1 MLIKSPGKLLI
12 KLIKTLVVFALAAG
26 SSFLVSL
33 LGIGNESIIMVFLLG
48 VLFTTVLTSSSAY
61 GIIASIMSLMLFNF
75 LYTDPR
81 YTFIVYS
88 SQDIILLLF
97 FLVTAVVSGF
107 VTSRLQ
113 QQKELVAQN
122 ELTTQTLY
130 HIASGFLSVNGK
142 RNIIM
147 QGIAYI
153 HEFVANDCVVQLD
166 DSDQLYMNLSAE
178 PNRSCRQYPI
188 LSAQG
193 HLGVMRIYAGTT
205 EPTSQTELIIQA
217 VVTQLGIALDREKLY
232 SEQGNIRLAMEQERL
247 RATLLR
253 SIAHDLRSP
262 LTALSGA
269 GNLLADDYDNLSDEM
284 RKKLAAD
291 ISEEIAWLISLVENI
306 LNMTRINESQLI
318 LHKDD
323 EVIDDV
329 VSEAIVHVDRLLK
342 DRKFS
347 VTLPD
352 EVVTVQMDGRLIVQV
367 LINLLENAIRHTPPD
382 SDVSLTVTTHKDKIA
397 VAVADT
403 GEGIDESI
411 AASLFDRFVT
421 ISKAVSDGRRGMGLG
436 LAICKA
442 IIEAHGGT
450 IAAEVNK
457 PKGTRIIFTLPVGE
471 NSWKEN

>member
-1 MLIKSPGKLLI
+1 MLTKRYGQLMVKLS
-12 KLIKTLVVFALAAG
+12 KTLVVFALAAG

-61 GIIASIMSLMLFNF
+61 GIVASVMSLMLFNF

-130 HIASGFLSVNGK
+130 HIASGFLSVSGK

-178 PNRSCRQYPI
+178 PDTTCRQYPI

-193 HLGVMRIYAGTT
+193 HLGVMRIYAGAA
-205 EPTSQTELIIQA
+205 ESNSQTDLIIQA

-269 GNLLADDYDNLSDEM
+269 GNLLADDYDNLTDDM
-284 RKKLAAD
+284 RKKLAVD

-306 LNMTRINESQLI
+306 LNMTRINESQLM

-382 SDVSLTVTTHKDKIA
+382 SDISLTVSAQSEKIS

-403 GEGIDESI
+403 GDGIDERI

-421 ISKAVSDGRRGMGLG
+421 LSKAVSDGRRGMGLG

-457 PKGTRIIFTLPVGE
+457 PKGTRIVFTLPVGE
-471 NSWKEN
+471 NAWKEK

>member
-1 MLIKSPGKLLI
+1 MTDKSRKMLIKI
-12 KLIKTLVVFALAAG
+12 IKTLVVFALAAG
-26 SSFLVSL
+26 SSILVSL

-48 VLFTTVLTSSSAY
+48 VLFTTVLTSSSVY
-61 GIIASIMSLMLFNF
+61 GIIASVMSLMLFNF

-142 RNIIM
+142 RNIVM

-166 DSDQLYMNLSAE
+166 DSDQLYMNMSAE
-178 PNRSCRQYPI
+178 PETPCRQYPI

-193 HLGVMRIYAGTT
+193 HLGVMRLYAGAA
-205 EPTSQTELIIQA
+205 EPNSQTDLIIQA

-269 GNLLADDYDNLSDEM
+269 GNLLADDYDKLTDEK

-306 LNMTRINESQLI
+306 LNMTRINESQLA
-318 LHKDD
+318 LHKDE

-342 DRKFS
+342 DRQFT

-352 EVVTVQMDGRLIVQV
+352 EVVTAHMDGRLIVQV

-382 SDVSLTVTTHKDKIA
+382 SAIALTVSVHDDKI
-397 VAVADT
+397 VVSVADT
-403 GEGIDESI
+403 GDGIDESI

-421 ISKAVSDGRRGMGLG
+421 ISKAVSDGRRGIGLG

-450 IAAEVNK
+450 ISAEANK
-457 PKGTRIIFTLPVGE
+457 PKGTRIVFTLPAGD
-471 NSWKEN
+471 NPWKEN

>member
-1 MLIKSPGKLLI
+1 
-12 KLIKTLVVFALAAG
+12 
-26 SSFLVSL
+26 
-33 LGIGNESIIMVFLLG
+33 
-48 VLFTTVLTSSSAY
+48 
-61 GIIASIMSLMLFNF
+61 
-75 LYTDPR
+75 
-81 YTFIVYS
+81 
-88 SQDIILLLF
+88 
-97 FLVTAVVSGF
+97 
-107 VTSRLQ
+107 
-113 QQKELVAQN
+113 
-122 ELTTQTLY
+122 
-130 HIASGFLSVNGK
+130 
-142 RNIIM
+142 
-147 QGIAYI
+147 
-153 HEFVANDCVVQLD
+153 
-166 DSDQLYMNLSAE
+166 MNMSAE
-178 PNRSCRQYPI
+178 PETPCRQYPI

-193 HLGVMRIYAGTT
+193 HLGVMRLYAGAA
-205 EPTSQTELIIQA
+205 EPNSQTDLIIQA

-269 GNLLADDYDNLSDEM
+269 GNLLADDYDKLTDEK

-306 LNMTRINESQLI
+306 LNMTRINESQLA
-318 LHKDD
+318 LHKDE

-342 DRKFS
+342 DRQFT

-352 EVVTVQMDGRLIVQV
+352 EVVTAHMDGRLIVQV

-382 SDVSLTVTTHKDKIA
+382 SAIALTVSVHDDKI
-397 VAVADT
+397 VVSVADT
-403 GEGIDESI
+403 GDGIDESI

-421 ISKAVSDGRRGMGLG
+421 ISKAVSDGRRGIGLG

-450 IAAEVNK
+450 ISAEANK
-457 PKGTRIIFTLPVGE
+457 PKGTRIVFTLPAGD
-471 NSWKEN
+471 NPWKEN